1 MKGCQT
7 RPIPPRFSW
16 ACDVL
21 LACLLIGRAGKGKD
35 CGRKARRG
43 RARCRGDANSKVFI
57 RSENEHV
64 IIECFRKHYFMNS
77 KVK

>member
-35 CGRKARRG
+35 CGRNARRE
-43 RARCRGDANSKVFI
+43 RGALLEETRTSRFL
-57 RSENEHV
+57 S
-64 IIECFRKHYFMNS
+64 
-77 KVK
+77 